1 LKYKTKTSKY
11 KLTKNNDTMKLQ
23 NNMVLGILALSAA
36 LTSCSSDEPAGS
48 VNNDS
53 TDAITVEAYVPRSVS
68 SRAGIEDFESLQSET
83 GGIGV
88 FAYYHDG
95 KEFKDYTSEQKAG
108 AANFM
113 SKQAVKYNGTTWAYS
128 PIRYWSKTE
137 TDKYQF
143 IAYAPLEKA
152 NANLN
157 VTASPKLEY
166 DAAKSNYDFMT
177 AVQKDY
183 VKPTDKIVKFNF
195 RHRTSRI
202 GITAKTDVD
211 YSTTDKGGVT
221 INVTSAVLKGFCTN
235 GTYDLIAPV
244 SDTQSAYY
252 SSTAGWTLGETQP
265 ESYTALASTD
275 TAKEL
280 TTTAASMFND
290 EGSLFAIPNDTK
302 TKISVDITYEIVQ
315 GDVKYTETATLSRD
329 NFIIQMGHA
338 YTFNITIGLDAINF
352 TVETIDAWGE
362 GDGLNDTL

>member
-48 VNNDS
+48 IYNDS

-68 SRAGIEDFESLQSET
+68 SRAGIEDAPTLQT
-83 GGIGV
+83 GHIGV
-88 FAYYHDG
+88 LAYYYDG
-95 KEFKDYTSEQKAG
+95 KLYSSYTDAEKG
-108 AANFM
+108 APNFM
-113 SKQAVKYNGTTWAYS
+113 SKQSVTYSDSKWAYS
-128 PIRYWSKTE
+128 PVRYWSKTA
-137 TDKYQF
+137 DDAYQF

-152 NANLN
+152 NTNLS
-157 VTASPKLEY
+157 VTAAPVLSY
-166 DAAKSNYDFMT
+166 DASVSNYDFMT

-202 GITAKTDVD
+202 GITAKTDID
-211 YSTTDKGGVT
+211 YSDTDNGGVT
-221 INVTSAVLKGFCTN
+221 INVTSAVLKGFSTK
-235 GTYDLIAPV
+235 GTYSLLAPL
-244 SDTQSAYY
+244 SDTNEQS
-252 SSTAGWTLGETQP
+252 S
-265 ESYTALASTD
+265 ALASTD

-290 EGSLFAIPNDTK
+290 EGYLFAIPNDTK